1 MDEPEETED
10 ELPNPHPIVG
20 GLYRMRDSRLSG
32 KLEPPQYFLVTAVE
46 VVGVPGGASG
56 YYRIQTL
63 KGNKLTKWSQPLPG
77 SNWNKFTKRVK

>member
-10 ELPNPHPIVG
+10 ELPNPHPVVG
-20 GLYRMRDSRLSG
+20 GLYRMRAHEEHDRIYQG
-32 KLEPPQYFLVTAVE
+32 YFLVVDVE

-63 KGNKLTKWSQPLPG
+63 KGDKLTKWSQPLPG